1 VIALLL
7 LVVGVVA
14 YNTSPANPAQF
25 GHSIDEVDGLL
36 ASLGG
41 TIPVGAIMA
50 FNLTACPQGWTRFAE
65 LDGRVV
71 KGSPTLGILGGSD
84 THSHTHQDSFATN
97 LNGGSWR
104 TAISTLTIDANSTWP
119 PFLTLLYCMKTSANG
134 GSGGISST
142 PTPTVP
148 SGTWC
153 GMGATHV
160 EVISSSS
167 FSPIPCQGI
176 DITINNCPTGY
187 TKTRTGLII
196 YRSPTDSGDA
206 PDHQVT
212 CVKN

>member
-1 VIALLL
+1 
-7 LVVGVVA
+7 
-14 YNTSPANPAQF
+14 
-25 GHSIDEVDGLL
+25 
-36 ASLGG
+36 
-41 TIPVGAIMA
+41 
-50 FNLTACPQGWTRFAE
+50 
-65 LDGRVV
+65 
-71 KGSPTLGILGGSD
+71 
-84 THSHTHQDSFATN
+84 
-97 LNGGSWR
+97 
-104 TAISTLTIDANSTWP
+104 
-119 PFLTLLYCMKTSANG
+119 LLYCMKTSAGGGSGGNPGGSGG

-160 EVISSSS
+160 FPSYS

-196 YRSPTDSGDA
+196 YPSPTDSGDT
-206 PDHQVT
+206 PSSQVT